1 MRKLLTLGTS
11 LAVMALLGGTATA
24 SHSWGNYH
32 WARASN
38 PVQLDLGSNVASA
51 WPGHLGVAANDWDQS
66 TVLSLTQVQGA
77 GLKNCGPV
85 EGRVEVCDD
94 RYGYRGWLGIAEIWA
109 SGDHIVQ
116 GRVKLNDSY
125 LLGGGSYD
133 TDAWRQLVVCQEVGH
148 TFGLDHQ
155 DEDFSNPNL
164 GTCMDYTNDPS
175 TNQHP
180 NSHDY
185 EELATI
191 YEHLDG
197 GSGGGGGGGGGNC
210 PPKNPHCQGGSIG
223 NAPPFSQASRANGS
237 VYVDHLA
244 DGVTRITHVFWTPRG
259 D

>member
-1 MRKLLTLGTS
+1 MMRQLLTVGMS
-11 LAVMALLGGTATA
+11 LALMVLLGGTAAA

-32 WARASN
+32 WARSAN
-38 PVQLDLGSNVASA
+38 PLELDLGSNVSSA
-51 WPGHLGVAANDWDQS
+51 WSGHLSVALNDWDQS
-66 TVLSLTQVQGA
+66 NVLELAQVQGA

-94 RYGYRGWLGIAEIWA
+94 RYGYRQWLGVAQIWA

-116 GRVKLNDSY
+116 GIVKLNDSY

-164 GTCMDYTNDPS
+164 GTCMDYTSSPDS
-175 TNQHP
+175 NQHP
-180 NSHDY
+180 NGHDY
-185 EELATI
+185 EQLQTI

-210 PPKNPHCQGGSIG
+210 PPRNPHCQGSLG
-223 NAPPFSQASRANGS
+223 NAPPFSEASRANGS
-237 VYVDHLA
+237 VYVDHLS
-244 DGVTRITHVFWTPRG
+244 GGLTRITHVFWTPRG